1 MTSLLSEV
9 PDKEE
14 KNSPARPAGAAWA
27 AARPGVR
34 LSYAVAAVLLAG
46 VCVAAARY
54 YGTVKN
60 ELTEVALARRGVVA
74 QLAAATLSERL
85 DRMLDL
91 GVSLATRGRFA
102 ELVAA
107 RQWDEAIQIMKSVPA
122 EFRFVEHI
130 SLNDVEGNAMV
141 GVPAIGGRGR
151 NLAQRDWYQGVSSTW
166 KPYVSGVYRRSGAPQ
181 RNVFAVAV
189 PMFDRSKAPAA
200 ILVLQIQLES
210 FFDWAPA
217 IDPGP
222 GGTVYVLDGKG
233 AAAFDSRNASPAS
246 EITDLADHPAVAR
259 LMRGE
264 SGVAADADRVYA
276 FMPGRHGWDVVVEQP
291 AALAFAARNAQLR
304 FILVA
309 YALGGLFVAAAAWLG
324 MHELGVARRALA
336 RHTERLR
343 ILREIDRA
351 MASDTPTDAI
361 AAAVIQPLRK
371 LLEVPRVH
379 VNLIDYAAGEGL
391 WLAAAGRR
399 RTHVGAGVRFPL
411 YMLGDL
417 EALKRG
423 EPQTIDAAALPASP
437 QRDALL
443 ASGVQH
449 YLVTPMI
456 ARGELIGALSIGAEH
471 ASFPASQATVAEEA
485 ATQLAIAIMDARLSE
500 SVRRTAERLR
510 IVHEIDRAIISEVE
524 PGAIAGAVL
533 QPLRELLA
541 VPRVV
546 VNLFDLAAGEVE
558 WLAAAGRHHTR
569 SGPGVRYSL
578 RFMGDIES
586 LGRGELQIID
596 TDALPEGDEKRALL
610 ASGVR
615 HYMAVPMIA
624 GRELIGAVS
633 FGGEAREF
641 PSEQVAIVQEVATQI
656 AIAISQARLLEQ
668 VRKQAAELELRVQ
681 ERTAEL
687 EAANQE
693 LASFSYSVSHDLRAP
708 LRAMDGYARM
718 LEEDYAAR
726 LDDEGRRL
734 LKVVRDNAGR
744 MGRLIDDLLDFSR
757 LGRQPMALHAVDMGA
772 LAREVVDETRAGQAA
787 GVELGELPAAHGDLA
802 LLKQVWLNLVSN
814 AFKYSAKQ
822 AAPRIEI
829 GGRAEG
835 AEHHYWVRDN
845 GAGFD
850 MRYADKLFGVFQRL
864 HRAEEFP
871 GTGVGLAIVQRVIAR
886 HRGRVWAESAPGAGA
901 CFHFSLPRETT

>member
-1 MTSLLSEV
+1 MASRMSEAQKKQVTGGQAVLSLAE
-9 PDKEE
+9 
-14 KNSPARPAGAAWA
+14 AGAGERRLALSVVVVSVLVFLALAPFAQQPLTPVPAFIPVYQSALVVNDLITAILLFGQFAILRSRALLLLA
-27 AARPGVR
+27 AAYLFTGCMAVVHTLSFPGLFAPGGLLGAGPQTTAWIYMFWHGVFPLLVIGYALDKARSARLATRP
-34 LSYAVAAVLLAG
+34 LHAVLLA
-46 VCVAAARY
+46 A
-54 YGTVKN
+54 GT
-60 ELTEVALARRGVVA
+60 ALA
-74 QLAAATLSERL
+74 ATCAITL
-85 DRMLDL
+85 
-91 GVSLATRGRFA
+91 LATAGQA
-102 ELVAA
+102 L
-107 RQWDEAIQIMKSVPA
+107 
-122 EFRFVEHI
+122 
-130 SLNDVEGNAMV
+130 L
-141 GVPAIGGRGR
+141 PAIM
-151 NLAQRDWYQGVSSTW
+151 QGNRYTPAMIVVVSSTW
-166 KPYVSGVYRRSGAPQ
+166 LLS
-181 RNVFAVAV
+181 
-189 PMFDRSKAPAA
+189 
-200 ILVLQIQLES
+200 L
-210 FFDWAPA
+210 
-217 IDPGP
+217 
-222 GGTVYVLDGKG
+222 
-233 AAAFDSRNASPAS
+233 
-246 EITDLADHPAVAR
+246 
-259 LMRGE
+259 
-264 SGVAADADRVYA
+264 
-276 FMPGRHGWDVVVEQP
+276 
-291 AALAFAARNAQLR
+291 AALAVLWRRRPHSVLDLWLMVVMCAWMFDIALAAVLNAGR
-304 FILVA
+304 FDVGFYAGRIYGLLAASFVLLVLLLENGKL
-309 YALGGLFVAAAAWLG
+309 YARLALA
-324 MHELGVARRALA
+324 HQETERALA

-343 ILREIDRA
+343 ILREIERA
-351 MASDTPTDAI
+351 MVSDTPTDAI

-423 EPQTIDAAALPASP
+423 EPQTIDAAGLPASP

-456 ARGELIGALSIGAEH
+456 ARGELIGALSVGAEH
-471 ASFPASQATVAEEA
+471 ALFPASQATIAEEA

-500 SVRRTAERLR
+500 SVRRKAEQLR
-510 IVHEIDRAIISEVE
+510 IVHEIDRAIISEVKPE
-524 PGAIAGAVL
+524 AIAGAVL

-558 WLAAAGRHHTR
+558 WLAAAGRHQTR

-578 RFMGDIES
+578 RFMGDIEA
-586 LGRGELQIID
+586 LGRGERQIID

-624 GRELIGAVS
+624 GGELIGAVS

-656 AIAISQARLLEQ
+656 AIAISQARLLER
-668 VRKQAAELELRVQ
+668 VRGHAAELETRVL

-718 LEEDYAAR
+718 LEEDYAAH

-757 LGRQPMALHAVDMGA
+757 LGRQPMARHAVDMGA
-772 LAREVVDETRAGQAA
+772 LVREVVDEVRGTQAA
-787 GVELGELPAAHGDLA
+787 AVELGELPGASGDRA
-802 LLKQVWLNLVSN
+802 LLKQVWLNLVFN

-822 AAPRIEI
+822 SAPRIDI
-829 GGRAEG
+829 GGRVEG
-835 AEHHYWVRDN
+835 ADNHYWVRDN
-845 GAGFD
+845 GVGFD

-864 HRAEEFP
+864 HRAEDFP
-871 GTGVGLAIVQRVIAR
+871 GTGVGLAIVQRVITR